1 MVHLLK
7 TIPERYKYH
16 ERKEEE
22 FQDFIGSD
30 VTILTETRKGVKR
43 NLSLRELRERAE
55 AGEQF
60 RFDKGT
66 ACACLNP
73 ASPEVDEAAW

>member
-7 TIPERYKYH
+7 TLPERYLEH
-16 ERKEEE
+16 EKKELE
-22 FQDFIGSD
+22 FQQFIGSK
-30 VTILTETRKGVKR
+30 VTILTETRNGEKINV
-43 NLSLRELRERAE
+43 SLRELRKRAE
-55 AGEQF
+55 SGEEF

-73 ASPEVDEAAW
+73 VTPEVDEIAW